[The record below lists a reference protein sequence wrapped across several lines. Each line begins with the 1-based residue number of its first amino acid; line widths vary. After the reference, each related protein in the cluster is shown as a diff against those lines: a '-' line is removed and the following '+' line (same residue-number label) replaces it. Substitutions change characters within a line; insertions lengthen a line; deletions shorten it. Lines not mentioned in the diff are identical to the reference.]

1 MAKKYTV
8 KDINKNGKIDGWEQ
22 GKYDAINSATPM
34 KMGYAM
40 KMGSKENYSFKTKDA
55 MLMAK
60 SPMYMIGGDPK
71 KNEYV
76 DPSLTS
82 AYGDVANPQSKY
94 YLADVTKNQQDQIND
109 QLQNMNQ
116 GYSQSDYNKS
126 GSYDQ
131 VMYEAGLGLGKGL
144 KDIFKPK
151 PGSQAEKQQQAR
163 KQARKEIRE
172 QQGGTIVGN
181 KLREVFR
188 GKKVKQKIGHPNQA
202 AQKNRQA
209 KAYGNKA
216 AKNLKKSLRK
226 IKK

>member
-1 MAKKYTV
+1 MAKNYKV
-8 KDINKNGKIDGWEQ
+8 KDLNKNGKIDGWEQ

-40 KMGSKENYSFKTKDA
+40 KMGAHSNISPTNFKTKDA
-55 MLMAK
+55 MLMGK

-76 DPSLTS
+76 DPSLTK

-94 YLADVTKNQQDQIND
+94 FLPDVTKNQVQDQMD
-109 QLQNMNQ
+109 DLNQ
-116 GYSQSDYNKS
+116 GYKQSDYSKS
-126 GSYDQ
+126 DSYDQ
-131 VMYEAGLGLGKGL
+131 VMYQAGLGIGKGL
-144 KDIFKPK
+144 KNIFKPK

-172 QQGGTIVGN
+172 QQGGTVVGN

-209 KAYGNKA
+209 KAYGNRA
-216 AKNLKKSLRK
+216 AKNLKKSLK
-226 IKK
+226 NIKK